1 MGSSFS
7 RAQAANGLKNAN
19 TATLRSALTN
29 YINATKNLKNKQSIL
44 SAINNKPAGSI
55 RTYRNMI
62 GNGVANAVVAARGA
76 NLAVNAA
83 KVGAISESAAA
94 VQVNNAAKQINKLQQ
109 KVEASSG
116 AASVPQPKG
125 LGGALFGVT
134 KGNNQNNTPKNT
146 NRNSV
151 LAILKNNA
159 KYQNNKSKINAII
172 AYNPRL
178 NFSKLA
184 RNNNNAKIKNL
195 LAQANSIKKFKQG
208 PAQHTGYNLGNNNQ
222 TGIMYKQANNYTPTP
237 NNTVNTG
244 KKTIGVKQKNGKYM
258 LVFKN
263 STGKWTRANT
273 VNYNTRNA
281 ALNAG
286 GAGGAASPAAA
297 NNRFKNMNINTL
309 VKSAA
314 QTLTNE
320 NKVKLKAAI
329 KAKMNTLNEKSMN
342 RVRLVN
348 ANRNLN

>member
-1 MGSSFS
+1 MGSAFS

-29 YINATKNLKNKQSIL
+29 YINATKNMNAAAIRVALNSKKNG
-44 SAINNKPAGSI
+44 ING
-55 RTYRNMI
+55 TYKNRI
-62 GNGVANAVVAARGA
+62 ASGVANAVVKARKA
-76 NLAVNAA
+76 NIAV
-83 KVGAISESAAA
+83 AAA
-94 VQVNNAAKQINKLQQ
+94 NAGAVSETVAAAHVNNAAKQINNLKQ

-125 LGGALFGVT
+125 LGGALFGVK
-134 KGNNQNNTPKNT
+134 KGNNQNNSAKNV
-146 NRNSV
+146 NRNYV

-172 AYNPRL
+172 AYNPGL

-208 PAQHTGYNLGNNNQ
+208 PAQRLNNTLKAAGNNNNTL
-222 TGIMYKQANNYTPTP
+222 TGNMFKQANN
-237 NNTVNTG
+237 
-244 KKTIGVKQKNGKYM
+244 
-258 LVFKN
+258 
-263 STGKWTRANT
+263 
-273 VNYNTRNA
+273 
-281 ALNAG
+281 
-286 GAGGAASPAAA
+286 ASAPPAAV

-314 QTLTNE
+314 QKLTNE
-320 NKVKLKAAI
+320 NKVKLRAAI
-329 KAKMNTLNEKSMN
+329 KAKMNTLNENSMN